1 MTDDPLLVAAP
12 GTPEAQRLYLSLA
25 SIMIKIQ
32 QLPAITPAEYALLAS
47 AARDIPEILERVP
60 MRSGVAK

>member
-1 MTDDPLLVAAP
+1 MMTDAPLVAAP

-25 SIMIKIQ
+25 AAITQIR
-32 QLPAITPAEYALLAS
+32 QLPAVTPAEYALLTS
-47 AARDIPEILERVP
+47 AARDITEILERVP